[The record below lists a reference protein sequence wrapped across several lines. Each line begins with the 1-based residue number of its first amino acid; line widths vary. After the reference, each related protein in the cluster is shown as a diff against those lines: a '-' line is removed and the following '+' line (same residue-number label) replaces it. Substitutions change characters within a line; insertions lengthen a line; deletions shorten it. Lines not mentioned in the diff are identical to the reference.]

1 MPQHSQHRTTQKH
14 KPYTGRASS
23 SNHSNGPSEATGM
36 VTGVRGPQGNMFNV
50 QVRGKTRK
58 YKIGRMDGR
67 LAIQPAEIPMG
78 STVILRKIK
87 NKKGRTTV
95 KIMGVQKDS
104 EKNSNFTFKNQNS
117 QSGGWFW

>member
-1 MPQHSQHRTTQKH
+1 
-14 KPYTGRASS
+14 
-23 SNHSNGPSEATGM
+23 M

-67 LAIQPAEIPMG
+67 LAIQPEEIPMG
-78 STVILRKIK
+78 STVFLRKIK

-95 KIMGVQKDS
+95 KIMGVQKHSD
-104 EKNSNFTFKNQNS
+104 KNSNYTFKSKSSS
-117 QSGGWFW
+117 QGSQGSQGSQRGGWFY

>member
-1 MPQHSQHRTTQKH
+1 
-14 KPYTGRASS
+14 
-23 SNHSNGPSEATGM
+23 
-36 VTGVRGPQGNMFNV
+36 MFNV